1 MPTALLHR
9 IFRPSYGTE
18 FWDCLRVENG
28 GRARQLCI
36 PPSFVVWIALIAIAC
51 FIYQAKWLWWLLSCQ
66 IMTLFKVAYNEMYH
80 MYVCTHNRTLFI
92 LVCKLTSRVWL
103 ALVFGWIINLNYICL
118 KHMFFSL
125 DQELITKHQM
135 SAEVFVLK
143 REKGYFCEKWN
154 EMTQQKLWLTFYYV

>member
-1 MPTALLHR
+1 MPTTLLHR

-103 ALVFGWIINLNYICL
+103 ALVFGWIINLNIVRAPLQPAVFILFTHFL
-118 KHMFFSL
+118 KSKNVFSRGFFLKTLALCMVSI
-125 DQELITKHQM
+125 QERFLIK
-135 SAEVFVLK
+135 SGL
-143 REKGYFCEKWN
+143 
-154 EMTQQKLWLTFYYV
+154 

>member
-1 MPTALLHR
+1 MSVKNQVWWTAFVAFVVQNRLKIRFIKLDFFKLDFSKIQCKSIGGMSTKLLHR
-9 IFRPSYGTE
+9 ILRPSYGTE

-80 MYVCTHNRTLFI
+80 MYVCTTHNRTLFI

-103 ALVFGWIINLNYICL
+103 A
-118 KHMFFSL
+118 
-125 DQELITKHQM
+125 
-135 SAEVFVLK
+135 
-143 REKGYFCEKWN
+143 
-154 EMTQQKLWLTFYYV
+154 